1 MYKRTINKTSGFYET
16 VRQEMRLRNYSS
28 KTIKSY
34 LSCLRLLVKY
44 IQPQHP
50 RNINNE
56 DIRNF
61 LLYLIEEKNF
71 ASSSVNQVFNALRCN
86 ALPKSRQKLYK
97 KSRDI
102 FKLPF
107 LELVV

>member
-1 MYKRTINKTSGFYET
+1 MGLEKRKHTRNMDENLLTNIIFVMT
-16 VRQEMRLRNYSS
+16 V
-28 KTIKSY
+28 
-34 LSCLRLLVKY
+34 
-44 IQPQHP
+44 
-50 RNINNE
+50 
-56 DIRNF
+56 
-61 LLYLIEEKNF
+61 
-71 ASSSVNQVFNALRCN
+71 RCN